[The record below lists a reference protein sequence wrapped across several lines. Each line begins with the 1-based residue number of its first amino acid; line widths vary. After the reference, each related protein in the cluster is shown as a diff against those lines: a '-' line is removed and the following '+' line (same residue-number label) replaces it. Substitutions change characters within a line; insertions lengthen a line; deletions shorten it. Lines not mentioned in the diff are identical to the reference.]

1 MHPIAM
7 RHFQPA
13 GRAEQQA
20 GAGLSYALSPA
31 RRTRTARRL
40 PGGEKFFAL
49 LSITVSVVAI
59 ALICLGANHSAKD
72 GPGHPLLSIGASD
85 GIPSAPRQ
93 ADMGSFSG
101 Y

>member
-7 RHFQPA
+7 RHFQQVD
-13 GRAEQQA
+13 RAEQA
-20 GAGLSYALSPA
+20 VANRRA
-31 RRTRTARRL
+31 RSTRPL

-59 ALICLGANHSAKD
+59 ALICLGANRSAAD

>member
-7 RHFQPA
+7 RHFQHIERA
-13 GRAEQQA
+13 KRQTGRAQ
-20 GAGLSYALSPA
+20 
-31 RRTRTARRL
+31 TARRL

-49 LSITVSVVAI
+49 LSITASVVAI
-59 ALICLGANHSAKD
+59 ALICLGANRSAAD
-72 GPGHPLLSIGASD
+72 GPGHPLLSMGASD